1 MLPLALLDLV
11 VLTQRSWRGL
21 TAAMTQIF
29 VEAATVCLHQ
39 HRPDDEVV
47 DLHVERRSA
56 TSRSLARVRLRRP
69 RVTEQMLATHDDLR
83 EATDRGATGLAV
95 LLAYRELGYEVVRRA
110 RTSTGID
117 YWLSQPGQ
125 QAFSA
130 RMEVSGILSNPHGVA
145 GRQSSKKK
153 QAEASS
159 GTLLPVVVA
168 IVEFSTPIVSLEV
181 QS

>member
-1 MLPLALLDLV
+1 M

-21 TAAMTQIF
+21 TAAMTQLF
-29 VEAATVCLHQ
+29 VEAASICLHH
-39 HRPDDEVV
+39 HRPDEEVV
-47 DLHVERRSA
+47 DLHVERNSGG
-56 TSRSLARVRLRRP
+56 SRALAQMRLRRP
-69 RVTEQMLATHDDLR
+69 RVTEQMLAAHDDLR

-95 LLAYRELGYEVVRRA
+95 LLAHRELGYEVVRRA
-110 RTSTGID
+110 RTSTGVD
-117 YWLSQPGQ
+117 YWLSQPGK
-125 QAFSA
+125 QAFCA

-181 QS
+181 QP